1 MSLIYKPPVCRIL
14 LQQPELRQHLFR
26 GKKGKNREYLAC
38 GPQTPGRTVEM
49 PEKISP
55 GGCDLRRAQL
65 MGTFME
71 VQPLEP
77 LWQGWP
83 VPPAE
88 AGGGREI
95 GGTPVR
101 PASLA
106 QGPPGLNRDVLLVCF
121 LRCWTSLS
129 GV

>member
-1 MSLIYKPPVCRIL
+1 
-14 LQQPELRQHLFR
+14 
-26 GKKGKNREYLAC
+26 
-38 GPQTPGRTVEM
+38 M
-49 PEKISP
+49 PEKTSP

-65 MGTFME
+65 VGTFME
-71 VQPLEP
+71 VQPLET

-95 GGTPVR
+95 NGTHVR

-106 QGPPGLNRDVLLVCF
+106 QGPPGRTGTFFLVCF
-121 LRCWTSLS
+121 LRCWTSS
-129 GV
+129 SVV